1 MISEII
7 ADIIQERVNAGKEF
21 APKKKKIEEWTSLVN
36 TIFAYQKKHGWNSLI
51 TQYKQLHIWVDII
64 SKANELDTSL
74 TNLAS
79 NNSSF
84 YKAFS
89 RASRKWLNLGA
100 IGTWRQ
106 GKSEFISKLT
116 GLDEWLIPRHDSN
129 DACTG
134 TTVNIING
142 KLDEKFSDIARVFYY
157 DIEGFVELL
166 NRYFKALSLED
177 KYQCHASDRKELLSY
192 LIEYRDD
199 IRQESVS
206 NTRLLEKCCEYFEHT
221 EDYINSI
228 IDKTDQ
234 TNTDKNYKVEE
245 DGNCY
250 EDIKNINT
258 QKSKEILYPL
268 ICYYETPD
276 TPEDNRI
283 YSVLAVKSVDIYT
296 SYDLLGENVGK
307 IQIYDTPGLGEAKI
321 GVDETLKYALRYD
334 LDIAIALRKAR
345 VNDPFNDDDSK
356 LDNILKSELENRK
369 AKNDWLYFLLNYYL
383 GTPASSVRQL
393 RTSIVNNLGI
403 NLKSESDGIENSQ
416 TIESIQLASSHF
428 GIVDCKRNKRIDVES
443 DEIKEYNDGVKLF
456 VKDVL
461 TQVVT
466 SIKKI
471 DSDFYEEAR
480 IEFNGI
486 QAKYDA
492 LVSAILKLN
501 IPAVF
506 SIDDIVPLELLNIN
520 KELMSFGNVNITQ
533 EVSNSI
539 ASYAAEE
546 TVGAQLLKLFNHGSY
561 EDYLDTVKQ
570 IIIQVS
576 QKLQNEFN
584 DSNSDKEALEYKKD
598 ILIVKEILK
607 NCPTIIIGN
616 QTYKQFKEFSVYS
629 DKKVDFA
636 QEFKNSISEQISDK
650 DAKKIVDETK
660 NKIWQVFRKK
670 GRLEFICP
678 TGTDEEWFKALL
690 DYLTSKS
697 YFDLRNKFKMF
708 YDFKVDIQ
716 KDIENFKNSISKCFH
731 KDDFGTLNFETE
743 ENACLSFMYSL
754 YIIEKRT
761 KDYILSSDGIVQG
774 LIDICNNN
782 FGNSISDFSQI
793 ASPQISESTG
803 NPAINPCYIQLRK
816 VFADNFDK
824 IYEDDPRKKMQSTIN
839 DWMNEVVSKLK

>member
-7 ADIIQERVNAGKEF
+7 ADIIQERAKAGEEF
-21 APKKKKIEEWTSLVN
+21 VPKKEKIEEWTSLVN
-36 TIFAYQKKHGWNSLI
+36 KIFAFQKKHGWSSLM
-51 TQYKQLHIWVDII
+51 TQYKQLPLWVDII
-64 SKANELDTSL
+64 SKANELETSL
-74 TNLAS
+74 SNLAS

-84 YKAFS
+84 YKALS

-142 KLDEKFSDIARVFYY
+142 KLDDKYSDVARVFYY
-157 DIEGFVELL
+157 DVESFVKLL
-166 NRYFKALSLED
+166 NRYFKALSID
-177 KYQCHASDRKELLSY
+177 GKYQCHASNRNELLSY
-192 LIEYRDD
+192 LIEHRDD
-199 IRQESVS
+199 LRQESVS

-221 EDYINSI
+221 EDYIYSI
-228 IDKTDQ
+228 FDKLDQ
-234 TNTDKNYKVEE
+234 TGFNKNNTGEETFTNDYK
-245 DGNCY
+245 
-250 EDIKNINT
+250 DIKNIKT
-258 QKSKEILYPL
+258 LASKKILYPL
-268 ICYYETPD
+268 ICYYESPSS
-276 TPEDNRI
+276 PEDDRT

-345 VNDPFNDDDSK
+345 ANDPFNDDDSK
-356 LDNILKSELENRK
+356 LNDILKSELENRK
-369 AKNDWLYFLLNYYL
+369 AKNDWLYFLLNYYN
-383 GTPASSVRQL
+383 GTLPSSVRQL

-403 NLKSESDGIENSQ
+403 NIKNESDVVDNNQ
-416 TIESIQLASSHF
+416 TIESIQLASNHF
-428 GIVDCKRNKRIDVES
+428 GIVDCKLDKRLDIES
-443 DEIKEYNDGVKLF
+443 DEIKEFNDGVKSF

-486 QAKYDA
+486 QAKYEN
-492 LVSAILKLN
+492 LVNSIQKLN
-501 IPAVF
+501 IPPVF
-506 SIDDIVPLELLNIN
+506 SREDIVPYELLSIN
-520 KELMSFGNVNITQ
+520 KELTSFGNVNITQ
-533 EVSNSI
+533 EISNNI

-561 EDYLDTVKQ
+561 EVYLDTIRQ
-570 IIIQVS
+570 IISQVS
-576 QKLQNEFN
+576 QKLQNEFDN
-584 DSNSDKEALEYKKD
+584 PNSDKEALEYKKD
-598 ILIVKEILK
+598 ILIVKEIVK
-607 NCPTIIIGN
+607 NCPSVIIGN
-616 QTYKQFKEFSVYS
+616 QTFKLFKEFSVYS

-636 QEFKNSISEQISDK
+636 QEFKSSISEQISDK
-650 DAKKIVDETK
+650 AAQEIVKDTK
-660 NKIWQVFRKK
+660 SKIWKVFRKK
-670 GRLEFICP
+670 GRLEFVCP
-678 TGTDEEWFKALL
+678 EGTDEEWFKALL
-690 DYLTSKS
+690 AYLTSKA

-716 KDIENFKNSISKCFH
+716 NDIENFKNSISKCFH

-743 ENACLSFMYSL
+743 ENASLAFMYSL
-754 YIIEKRT
+754 YVIEKRT

-803 NPAINPCYIQLRK
+803 NPAINPCYIQLTK
-816 VFADNFDK
+816 VFSENFDK
-824 IYEDDPRKKMQSTIN
+824 IYADDPRKKMQSTID
-839 DWMNEVVSKLK
+839 DWMNEVVLKL